1 MDLGDIPW
9 RDLHN
14 MVVQSDTSCHLRE
27 LAKMRTKQA
36 IRTFG
41 GENSFNASKS
51 TQKDTTLANAV
62 LTAVQRFSHKYSIT
76 NVAPAKA
83 VNIVV
88 AADTI
93 TDISLLPVGTPS
105 QHYNATAMSKTDAQ
119 EVSKD
124 SQHYNVTAMSK
135 TDAQEVSKDS
145 QHYNVTAMS
154 KTDAQEVSK
163 DSQHYNVTAM
173 SKTDA
178 QEVSKDSQH
187 YNATASSLMARV
199 TAMEKSISS
208 ITQCVTNKVE
218 EATQHNN
225 KTNMDLLATIRLLA
239 DAGDNAEKSISENTS
254 NIHMLLQEFSSLKSE
269 TAIFKNELVR
279 VHKRYRE
286 LLGILND
293 SNAAMTAK
301 IEKQA
306 SADDLVTIAE
316 HQKELLEILNDSN
329 SIMTA
334 KIAGQVNFSSVQD
347 QATAAS
353 PNDSMRKIKKM
364 RKAAKATKKMAKAVQ
379 STNQMAKA
387 VQVTKKVTPVS
398 MRSQQGTLRG
408 VDTNFAS
415 ANEQEFESLCDLL
428 RQADAHVFK
437 TSDVKV
443 LLDQFDTIRQ
453 LLNCDPHFRHVFAEF
468 DHRLNEVR
476 NELPKTTT
484 VEFNNTYLAEKL
496 QGIVTQAKT
505 IVEQQIDDITLQCRS
520 QDAFIATILNE
531 IPQIVT

>member
-14 MVVQSDTSCHLRE
+14 MVMQSDTSCHLRE

-36 IRTFG
+36 IQTFG
-41 GENSFNASKS
+41 GENSFNSTKS
-51 TQKDTTLANAV
+51 TQKDVTLANAV

-83 VNIVV
+83 VDIVV
-88 AADTI
+88 AEDTI
-93 TDISLLPVGTPS
+93 TDIPLLPVGTPS
-105 QHYNATAMSKTDAQ
+105 HHYNATAMSKTDAQ

-124 SQHYNVTAMSK
+124 SH
-135 TDAQEVSKDS
+135 
-145 QHYNVTAMS
+145 
-154 KTDAQEVSK
+154 
-163 DSQHYNVTAM
+163 
-173 SKTDA
+173 
-178 QEVSKDSQH
+178 H
-187 YNATASSLMARV
+187 YNATASSWMARV
-199 TAMEKSISS
+199 AAIEKSISS
-208 ITQCVTNKVE
+208 ITECVTNKVE

-225 KTNMDLLATIRLLA
+225 KTSMDLCATIKLLA

-269 TAIFKNELVR
+269 TAIFKDELVG

-293 SNAAMTAK
+293 SNAALTAK

-316 HQKELLEILNDSN
+316 HQKELLEIVNDSN

-334 KIAGQVNFSSVQD
+334 KIAGQVNFSSAQD

-353 PNDSMRKIKKM
+353 PNDSMRKTKKM
-364 RKAAKATKKMAKAVQ
+364 RKAAKATKKMAKSVQ
-379 STNQMAKA
+379 STNKMPKA

-398 MRSQQGTLRG
+398 VRSQQGTLRG

-428 RQADAHVFK
+428 RQADAQVFK

-468 DHRLNEVR
+468 DHRLKEVR
-476 NELPKTTT
+476 DELSKTTT